1 VLLTGCEFSDP
12 VTRPRDPPLTTAD
25 QVVIA
30 VAVGLVVVVAAGVLV
45 VRVSATAPLA
55 SYTTGLLA
63 SGLSLLCVLGL
74 AVSYR
79 SRQLEDAAVKPDT
92 IVQVS
97 TTSDGWLWFV
107 AVFGLPLAWAAGSTA
122 TGLAARESSARFAAV
137 TVACMAVAFGLFGVT
152 SDDAGGPGL
161 LAGSGFVL
169 AGAVTL
175 VALADRRER
184 WVPDRGSGAPAP
196 VVLLQAAV
204 LLIAVFPSIIALA
217 LFAFGE
223 IDPTGPQLV
232 YMIVSAT
239 LGWLVIAGLGRRSK
253 AAWVVAAVLGVL
265 IAWELGR
272 DAEPR
277 ALLLTMLFPALW
289 LAAVAAPSTRRW
301 FLSDGAA

>member
-1 VLLTGCEFSDP
+1 VLLAGCNFSDP

-25 QVVIA
+25 HVAIA
-30 VAVGLVVVVAAGVLV
+30 VAVGLVVVVAAGLLV
-45 VRVSATAPLA
+45 VRVSAAAPVAAYTA
-55 SYTTGLLA
+55 GLLA
-63 SGLSLLCVLGL
+63 SGLSLLCVVGLG
-74 AVSYR
+74 VSFR
-79 SRQLEDAAVKPDT
+79 SRQLEDAAVKPET

-137 TVACMAVAFGLFGVT
+137 TVASMAVAFGLFGAT

-169 AGAVTL
+169 SGVSTL
-175 VALADRRER
+175 VALADRRGR

-196 VVLLQAAV
+196 VVLLQAAI
-204 LLIAVFPSIIALA
+204 LLISVFPGIIALA

-232 YMIVSAT
+232 YLVVSST
-239 LGWLVIAGLGRRSK
+239 GGWFVIAGLGRRSK
-253 AAWVVAAVLGVL
+253 AAWVVAALLGVL
-265 IAWELGR
+265 IAWELVQDAEGR
-272 DAEPR
+272 DIPV
-277 ALLLTMLFPALW
+277 ALLLPLLW

-301 FLSDGAA
+301 FLSDEGA